1 MHDVEPS
8 NLKASLIHQTERA
21 IDGLRKRRAE
31 LEPELEHIDREL
43 QEGREMLQLLKTGE
57 ISVPQKQAKKQIN
70 ASYAL
75 EVLDALDSEFTTH
88 DYAEA
93 AEISKPAASAWCK
106 RYMEEGRLTR
116 KVLGRGNQPSIW
128 VKNG

>member
-1 MHDVEPS
+1 MHDVESS

-31 LEPELEHIDREL
+31 LEPELERIDREL
-43 QEGREMLQLLKTGE
+43 EEGREMLQLLKTGE
-57 ISVPQKQAKKQIN
+57 ISVPQKQPKRQIN

-75 EVLDALDSEFTTH
+75 EVLDALDDEFTTH

-93 AEISKPAASAWCK
+93 AEISIKAAAVWCK
-106 RYMEEGRLTR
+106 RFMDE
-116 KVLGRGNQPSIW
+116 
-128 VKNG
+128 